1 MVLPFPSAEKSLGPN
16 YPKLTAEE
24 LEYYRSQINCNFEQL
39 DAVFEDC
46 MMEAKALL
54 SEQGIKDY
62 LDGASLVTMIGRGF
76 DPILTTGSPRSRPR
90 NPLPRFA
97 VGMDAIAHPK

>member
-1 MVLPFPSAEKSLGPN
+1 MVIPQQFVPTGRMEPQ
-16 YPKLTAEE
+16 YPTLTEDE
-24 LEYYRSQINCNFEQL
+24 LALYRSQINCNFEQL

-46 MMEAKALL
+46 MMEAKVLL

-76 DPILTTGSPRSRPR
+76 DPILTYLEDMPQIS
-90 NPLPRFA
+90 
-97 VGMDAIAHPK
+97 